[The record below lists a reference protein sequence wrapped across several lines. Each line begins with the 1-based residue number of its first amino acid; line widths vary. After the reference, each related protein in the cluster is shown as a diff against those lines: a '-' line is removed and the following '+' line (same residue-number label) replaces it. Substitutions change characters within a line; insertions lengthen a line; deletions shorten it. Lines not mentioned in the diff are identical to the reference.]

1 MYRENE
7 ELKCIMCN
15 KLYTYFNAYVIAY
28 TSYTMEPHYNELK
41 ANYNPIITANF
52 EI

>member
-7 ELKCIMCN
+7 EVKCIVGPMCN

-28 TSYTMEPHYNELK
+28 TSYTYNMEPHYNESLG
-41 ANYNPIITANF
+41 TGQF
-52 EI
+52 